1 MTLALLDRPTP
12 IRDEATRRQFLI
24 GGASLAA
31 LLAGCST
38 AAPASGAPAT
48 SAGFPVTIR
57 HKYGSTEITKAPERV
72 VAVGL
77 TEQDTLLALGVTPVA
92 TREWFG
98 EQPGALWPWAR
109 AAAGNAPLPEVLGY
123 ELNYE
128 KIAALRPDLIL
139 GVVWGITDE
148 EYPTL
153 SQIAPTVAQ
162 SADFVDGGTPWQHQT
177 RIIGRALGQQQR
189 AAELVAA
196 VEARFVETRRANPQF
211 AGASAVAAYDFGD
224 GELGIYGPQDPR
236 ARILTSLG
244 FEVPPR
250 IVELVGD
257 EFFATISTEQLEL
270 VEADA
275 LLWIAYT
282 EAGASRV
289 QEQPL
294 YRTLDVAREG
304 RDLFLV
310 GADPL
315 GAAYAFSTVLSLPV
329 VLDGLTLQLAAA
341 LNGNP
346 TTMVVPR

>member
-1 MTLALLDRPTP
+1 MTCLLAPPRIDDDL
-12 IRDEATRRQFLI
+12 TRRDLLI
-24 GGASLAA
+24 GGALLAA
-31 LLAGCST
+31 LLAGCTTADPPPAPPAEST
-38 AAPASGAPAT
+38 
-48 SAGFPVTIR
+48 GFPVAIS

-72 VAVGL
+72 VAIGL
-77 TEQDTLLALGVTPVA
+77 TEQDTLLALGITPVA

-98 EQPGALWPWAR
+98 EQSGALWPWAR

-148 EYPTL
+148 EYPKL

-162 SADFVDGGTPWQHQT
+162 SADFVDGGTPWQDQT

-189 AAELVAA
+189 AGELVAA
-196 VEARFVETRRANPQF
+196 VETRFAEARRTNPQF
-211 AGASAVAAYDFGD
+211 TGATAVAAYDFGD
-224 GELGIYGPQDPR
+224 GQIGIYGPQDPR
-236 ARILTSLG
+236 ARILTALG
-244 FEVPPR
+244 FELPPH
-250 IVELVGD
+250 IAELVGD

-275 LLWIAYT
+275 LVWNVYT

-289 QEQPL
+289 QDQPL

-310 GADPL
+310 GTDPL
-315 GAAYAFSTVLSLPV
+315 GAAYAWSTVLSLPV
-329 VLDGLTLQLAAA
+329 TLDGLAPRLTAA
-341 LNGNP
+341 LDGNP
-346 TTMVVPR
+346 ATTVGQR